1 MAILDGLLQSHN
13 YIRINTEQRGWAS
26 EAIEKNGQT
35 EKAFRKNICE
45 SRRWVWL
52 EKNQYH
58 KEKDSLKVVTV
69 LRVNKLYTQKVCWY
83 TSLGLT
89 LAFAN

>member
-1 MAILDGLLQSHN
+1 MDRQKRPFAKIFVKVGGGC
-13 YIRINTEQRGWAS
+13 GW
-26 EAIEKNGQT
+26 K
-35 EKAFRKNICE
+35 
-45 SRRWVWL
+45 
-52 EKNQYH
+52 KNQYH